1 MAGDQRALEILIR
14 AKDQASAEMRKVSEN
29 AKRTGAEVKKSMGT
43 DVLGSIKDSV
53 NELKAFVRGFS
64 ILQAGRLL
72 FGLIQEWRE
81 VAAETAKARQE
92 LETYLSFRGLEAN
105 DSLRAVR
112 DELEKTLELTPK
124 VATQM
129 VVLGDQ
135 FGLSAERIRKTAEEA
150 QFLAKEFPNFGG
162 DGVKAFEALGKASEG
177 FFADLQKGTELVIQN
192 SEDFAKLR
200 LHISAVTTEYGEL
213 HKIYAELQAIGTQA
227 AATLGASLT
236 SETAARVAKLT
247 ADARRLEAAI
257 RLARN
262 TSALEGLSPVAAERA
277 KAEAEAAKEIERQ
290 NRAIQVQVP
299 LVEEIAIDR
308 SDFAAGLREGFEEFK
323 QGVTN
328 FREQGRQTVLSLLGG
343 VSQLGLASVDT
354 LVTRTA
360 SARDA
365 LKQFVTDMLRLLA
378 QLAAQL
384 AASRL
389 LGLLFNAVGGA
400 AAPNGFQQG
409 LQNAG
414 VNGGIGQPLAMGAG
428 IGTGP
433 NGGGAGGGTTNI
445 IFNVV
450 DMAGADEFLVR
461 HRNTIIQIVAG
472 AAGSNRDFRVAM
484 QVR

>member
-14 AKDQASAEMRKVSEN
+14 AKDQASAEMNKIAAS
-29 AKRTGAEVKKSMGT
+29 AKKLGEDTKKSLGQGL
-43 DVLGSIKDSV
+43 LGSLKDSAA
-53 NELKAFVRGFS
+53 ELKSFIRGFS
-64 ILQAGRLL
+64 LIQAGRFL
-72 FGLIQEWRE
+72 FGLIEDWQKVKEETRAARE
-81 VAAETAKARQE
+81 EFSPYVSLRNAPSRLKEELKATRDALLGITDEQNATALAILADRFKIAGLEAKQLAEDAAFLSGKDGAFKDDPVAAFDALAKARAGFSDTLLQK
-92 LETYLSFRGLEAN
+92 LGLEKGQEEILLNIRKERLATEKEIQATALERSAQN
-105 DSLRAVR
+105 VESGFGGLSGGQNRLRA
-112 DELEKTLELTPK
+112 
-124 VATQM
+124 
-129 VVLGDQ
+129 
-135 FGLSAERIRKTAEEA
+135 EA
-150 QFLAKEFPNFGG
+150 
-162 DGVKAFEALGKASEG
+162 
-177 FFADLQKGTELVIQN
+177 
-192 SEDFAKLR
+192 
-200 LHISAVTTEYGEL
+200 
-213 HKIYAELQAIGTQA
+213 AELREQA
-227 AATLGASLT
+227 AATR
-236 SETAARVAKLT
+236 AAMKELQ
-247 ADARRLEAAI
+247 
-257 RLARN
+257 
-262 TSALEGLSPVAAERA
+262 GLDPLAAERA
-277 KAEAEAAKEIERQ
+277 KAEAEVTRQLKEQ
-290 NRAIQVQVP
+290 NRALQVQKP
-299 LVEEIAIDR
+299 LVQEIVVDR

-323 QGVTN
+323 QGITN